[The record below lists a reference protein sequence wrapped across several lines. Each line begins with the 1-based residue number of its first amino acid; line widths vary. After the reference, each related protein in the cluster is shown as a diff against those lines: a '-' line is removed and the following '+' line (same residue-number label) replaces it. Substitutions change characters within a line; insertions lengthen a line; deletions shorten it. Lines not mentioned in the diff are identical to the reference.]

1 MEANPATPPFF
12 QAAASNL
19 APSEEPMSTER
30 AIEVVS
36 VERIDGTEI
45 IVEFS
50 DATFAR
56 YTTERLLQMAP
67 EREPANGREWKPSK

>member
-1 MEANPATPPFF
+1 
-12 QAAASNL
+12 
-19 APSEEPMSTER
+19 MSTER

-50 DATFAR
+50 DATFAT
-56 YTTERLLQMAP
+56 YTTERLLEMAP
-67 EREPANGREWKPSK
+67 EREKANGHE